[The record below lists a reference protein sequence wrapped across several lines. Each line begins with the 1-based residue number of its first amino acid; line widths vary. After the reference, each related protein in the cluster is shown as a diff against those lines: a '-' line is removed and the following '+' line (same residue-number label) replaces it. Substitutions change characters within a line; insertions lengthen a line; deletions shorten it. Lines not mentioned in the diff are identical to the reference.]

1 MDSNK
6 HPRYIAEQLSQLR
19 DLLVVIE
26 RTTDAPDVLYKIAIE
41 KSQHITAL
49 VEAWRAE
56 VDPSPV
62 EIPAEYA
69 LWAENN
75 DDLGTPVADTHF
87 VAHAP
92 EMQSDVAYREETTVE
107 PGLADSVVPIP
118 ECGELPHDALGIENT
133 DDAYIAPFIEE
144 NIQEQSVED
153 NENASCDEILEES
166 TAIPADDVTECKIL
180 DEEKFVDTIDDVL
193 SADER
198 DDVACNDII
207 DVINEQIAD
216 VDDDDDDNDDDNDDD
231 DDDDDGD
238 DVDALLEQEYV
249 MDELYNRGEPFDT
262 DTITIGEMMSVRQAK
277 ELRKALSLN
286 DRFRFRRELFGNSDV
301 TMNDTLNLI
310 DTMHDYDEAFDYLT
324 HDLEWSIEEPVVQEF
339 LQLIERHFKK

>member
-92 EMQSDVAYREETTVE
+92 EMQFDVAYREETTVE
-107 PGLADSVVPIP
+107 PGLADAVVPIP

-144 NIQEQSVED
+144 DIQEQSVED

-166 TAIPADDVTECKIL
+166 TAIHTNDVTECKIL

-193 SADER
+193 SAD
-198 DDVACNDII
+198 DCDLVACNDII

-216 VDDDDDDNDDDNDDD
+216 VDDEDDDDDN

>member
-1 MDSNK
+1 MS
-6 HPRYIAEQLSQLR
+6 
-19 DLLVVIE
+19 
-26 RTTDAPDVLYKIAIE
+26 
-41 KSQHITAL
+41 
-49 VEAWRAE
+49 
-56 VDPSPV
+56 
-62 EIPAEYA
+62 
-69 LWAENN
+69 
-75 DDLGTPVADTHF
+75 
-87 VAHAP
+87 
-92 EMQSDVAYREETTVE
+92 
-107 PGLADSVVPIP
+107 
-118 ECGELPHDALGIENT
+118 
-133 DDAYIAPFIEE
+133 
-144 NIQEQSVED
+144 
-153 NENASCDEILEES
+153 
-166 TAIPADDVTECKIL
+166 ADDCDL
-180 DEEKFVDTIDDVL
+180 
-193 SADER
+193 
-198 DDVACNDII
+198 VACNDII

-216 VDDDDDDNDDDNDDD
+216 VDDEDDDDDN